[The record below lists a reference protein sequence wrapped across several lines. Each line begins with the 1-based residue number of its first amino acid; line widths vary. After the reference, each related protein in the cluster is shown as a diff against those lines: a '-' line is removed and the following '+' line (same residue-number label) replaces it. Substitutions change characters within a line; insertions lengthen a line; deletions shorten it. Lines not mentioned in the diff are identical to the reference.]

1 MPPAAPFAREIS
13 CNNST
18 AWQVLQA
25 FAAIAEWRVPR
36 PSQCGNQQPIH
47 VISSSLY
54 LVQALHAN
62 GALQQAAGD
71 PMST

>member
-36 PSQCGNQQPIH
+36 PSQCGNQQPMH
-47 VISSSLY
+47 VMSSSLHV
-54 LVQALHAN
+54 LHVLHAI
-62 GALQQAAGD
+62 GAQQPAACA
-71 PMST
+71 PMSP